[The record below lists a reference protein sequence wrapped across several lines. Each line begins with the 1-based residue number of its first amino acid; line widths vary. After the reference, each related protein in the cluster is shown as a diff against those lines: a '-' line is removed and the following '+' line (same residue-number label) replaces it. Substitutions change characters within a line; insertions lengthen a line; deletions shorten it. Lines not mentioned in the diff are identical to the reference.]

1 MDHDNDRR
9 ISEHVLRMHR
19 YRNPG
24 EQDGEGKCLSRD
36 VLAGFDPSGPLLAAM
51 PLGGGVDTLAT
62 GGIDDDDER
71 DQVETPVF
79 DKHDRLLHGEV
90 RR

>member
-1 MDHDNDRR
+1 MVKASD
-9 ISEHVLRMHR
+9 SPWVTYVPAL
-19 YRNPG
+19 
-24 EQDGEGKCLSRD
+24 
-36 VLAGFDPSGPLLAAM
+36 FDQSVSFTAM

-62 GGIDDDDER
+62 GGIEDDDDR

>member
-1 MDHDNDRR
+1 M
-9 ISEHVLRMHR
+9 VL
-19 YRNPG
+19 
-24 EQDGEGKCLSRD
+24 LT
-36 VLAGFDPSGPLLAAM
+36 AM

-62 GGIDDDDER
+62 GGIEDDDDR

-79 DKHDRLLHGEV
+79 DKHDRLLHGDV